1 MKVLIVGSGGREHT
15 MAWKVAQSS
24 KVAQVFVAPG
34 NAGMKDVAT
43 IVEIPENDHEQLIEF
58 AKKEQIDLTIV
69 GPEAPLL
76 DGIVNR
82 FKEAGLKIFGPEKE
96 AALIEGSKSFAKE
109 IMHKYKIP
117 TGYYETFTSYE
128 EAKAYVEEKG
138 APIVIKADGLAA
150 GKGVVVAMTI
160 EEATNALYEML
171 ENNQFGKASAKVVIE
186 EYLAG
191 EELSLMAFVHGDVVL
206 PMVGAQDHKRAYDND
221 EGPNTGGMGAYS
233 PVPQFNEA
241 SVQEA
246 VEKVLQPMANA
257 MISEGR
263 SFTGILYAGLM
274 MTDQGPKVIEFN
286 ARFGDPETQVV
297 LPRLVTDMVDVI
309 NGLLDGEKVELK
321 WSNEA
326 VVGVV
331 MASKGYPLAYEKGA
345 VIEGLQEVDSQT
357 LVFHAGTKLEKD
369 QFVTNGGRVLL
380 VARKDNSLQA
390 AQEKV
395 YEEITKVK
403 SDGLFYRTD
412 IGNKAIGR
420 AFSS

>member
-15 MAWKVAQSS
+15 IAWKAAQSS
-24 KVAQVFVAPG
+24 KVKQVFVAPG
-34 NAGMKDVAT
+34 NPGMKDVST
-43 IVEIPENDHEQLIEF
+43 IVEISENDHKQLIEF

-69 GPEAPLL
+69 GPEVPLL
-76 DGIVNR
+76 DGIVNQ
-82 FKEAGLKIFGPEKE
+82 FQEAGLKIFGPQKE

-109 IMHKYKIP
+109 IMHKYNIP

-160 EEATNALYEML
+160 EEATTALYEML
-171 ENNQFGKASAKVVIE
+171 ENSRFGKASAKVVIE

-191 EELSLMAFVHGDVVL
+191 EELSLMAFVHGDIVL

-233 PVPQFNEA
+233 PVPQFDDA

-257 MISEGR
+257 MIAEGR
-263 SFTGILYAGLM
+263 HFTGILYAGLM

-297 LPRLVTDMVDVI
+297 LPRLASDMVDVI
-309 NGLLDGEKVELK
+309 DKLLDGEAVELK
-321 WSNEA
+321 WSDEA

-331 MASKGYPLAYEKGA
+331 MASKGYPLEYEKGA
-345 VIEGLQEVDSQT
+345 VIDGLQTVEKET
-357 LVFHAGTKLEKD
+357 LVFHAGTKLEGEK
-369 QFVTNGGRVLL
+369 FVTNGGRVLL
-380 VARKDNSLQA
+380 VARK
-390 AQEKV
+390 AQTLKEAQDQVYQEIEKV
-395 YEEITKVK
+395 Q
-403 SDGLFYRTD
+403 SDGLFFRKD